1 MAPFAIAL
9 LLGIL
14 SAFGFAPFHL
24 WPLTLLA
31 FGLLYLPLAKA
42 ERGSRAALIGWLFGL
57 GQFVL
62 GLDWIAKAFTYQ
74 ANMPSWLGWVA
85 VVLLSMYLAVYPALA
100 TFAAWWGTRRLNGGA
115 ATMALLFGASW
126 AACEWLRGTVFTGFP
141 WNPVSVAVIDLPLAH
156 AARFVGTYALSG
168 LVVASAGFVLILAMR
183 PKDAL
188 TRQTIATAA
197 NIPAAIGLG
206 LLVGLYVVPALLRQ
220 FAPPA
225 SPPFPKGPLV
235 RIIQPNI
242 DQGERF
248 DPQQS
253 ARHLALEQALSGVP
267 GDRPRLILWPE
278 SGIEQNVLE
287 DPAARQAVASI
298 LGTRDILMGGGESPI
313 RDKTGEEVEAGN
325 SIFTIG
331 AGGRLWA
338 RYDKAHLVPWGEY
351 LPMRPL
357 MSAIGLSRLVPGA
370 IDFRAGPGPATVDV
384 PGFGKVGMQLCYE
397 IVFSGRV
404 VNESYRPDFIFAP
417 SNDAWFGRS
426 GPPQHLAQ
434 ARLRAIE
441 EGLPIAR
448 ATQNG
453 ISALIDADGRI
464 LHQIDAHQS
473 GMIELPLP
481 AALPPTLFSRTGN
494 WAVLLVSLLLG
505 GLAFAA
511 RRYKESFI

>member
-1 MAPFAIAL
+1 MAPFGIAL
-9 LLGIL
+9 VLGIL
-14 SAFGFAPFHL
+14 SAFGFAPFDL

-31 FGLLYLPLAKA
+31 FGLLYLPLSRAQ
-42 ERGSRAALIGWLFGL
+42 RGWHAALIGWLFGL
-57 GQFVL
+57 GQFAL

-74 ANMPSWLGWVA
+74 SNMPAWLGWIA
-85 VVLLSMYLAVYPALA
+85 VVLLSAYLAVYPALA
-100 TFAAWWGTRRLNGGA
+100 AFAAWWGTRRLGAGA

-126 AACEWLRGTVFTGFP
+126 AVCEWLRGTVFTGFP
-141 WNPVSVAVIDLPLAH
+141 WNPISVALIDLPIAH

-168 LVVASAGFVLILAMR
+168 LIVSSAGFILILAMR
-183 PKDAL
+183 PKESL
-188 TRQTIATAA
+188 TRQTIATRT

-206 LLVGLYVVPALLRQ
+206 LLVGAYLVPALLKQ
-220 FAPPA
+220 FGSVAP
-225 SPPFPKGPLV
+225 PPFPKGPVV

-242 DQGERF
+242 DQGERW
-248 DPQQS
+248 DAGLAQ
-253 ARHLALEQALSGVP
+253 RHLALQQALSGVP
-267 GDRPRLILWPE
+267 EDRPRLILWPE

-287 DPAARQAVASI
+287 DPVARAQLASI
-298 LGTRDILMGGGESPI
+298 LGPKDFLMGGGEAPI
-313 RDKTGEEVEAGN
+313 RDKTGTEIEAGN

-331 AGGRLWA
+331 HGSTLWA

-357 MSAIGLSRLVPGA
+357 MSAIGLSRLVPGD
-370 IDFRAGPGPATVDV
+370 IDFRPGPGPATIDV

-397 IVFSGRV
+397 MVFSGHV
-404 VNESYRPDFIFAP
+404 VNEAYRPDFIFNP

-434 ARLRAIE
+434 ARMRAIE
-441 EGLPIAR
+441 EGLPVAR
-448 ATQNG
+448 STPNG
-453 ISALIDADGRI
+453 VSALIDADGRI
-464 LHQIDAHQS
+464 LHQVDAHQS

-481 AALPPTLFSRTGN
+481 APRAPTLFSRIGN
-494 WAVLLVSLLLG
+494 WAVPLIVILLG

>member
-1 MAPFAIAL
+1 MAPFGIAL

-14 SAFGFAPFHL
+14 SAFGFAPFNL
-24 WPLTLLA
+24 WPLPLLA

-42 ERGSRAALIGWLFGL
+42 GRGWHAALIGWLFGL

-74 ANMPSWLGWVA
+74 ANMPAWLGWIA

-100 TFAAWWGTRRLNGGA
+100 AFTAWWGTKRLNAGA
-115 ATMALLFGASW
+115 TTMALLFGASW
-126 AACEWLRGTVFTGFP
+126 AVCEWLRGTVFTGFP
-141 WNPVSVAVIDLPLAH
+141 WNPVSVAMIELPLAH

-168 LVVASAGFVLILAMR
+168 LIVSSAGFILILAMR
-183 PKDAL
+183 PKESL
-188 TRQTIATAA
+188 TRKTIATAT
-197 NIPAAIGLG
+197 NIPAALGLG
-206 LLVGLYVVPALLRQ
+206 LLVGLYVVPALLKQ

-225 SPPFPKGPLV
+225 PPPFPKGPVV

-267 GDRPRLILWPE
+267 GDKPRLILWPE
-278 SGIEQNVLE
+278 SGIEYNVLE
-287 DPAARQAVASI
+287 DPAARTQLASI
-298 LGTRDILMGGGESPI
+298 LGPRDFLMGGGESPI

-325 SIFTIG
+325 SIFAIG
-331 AGGRLWA
+331 YGGTLHA

-370 IDFRAGPGPATVDV
+370 IDFRPGPGPATVDV

-397 IVFSGRV
+397 IVFSGHV
-404 VNESYRPDFIFAP
+404 VNETYRPDFIFAP

-434 ARLRAIE
+434 ARMRAIE
-441 EGLPIAR
+441 EGLPVAR

-481 AALPPTLFSRTGN
+481 APLPPTVFSRIGN
-494 WAVLLVSLLLG
+494 WAVALIALLLVG
-505 GLAFAA
+505 VAFAA
-511 RRYKESFI
+511 RRYKEGFI

>member
-14 SAFGFAPFHL
+14 SAFGFAPFGL
-24 WPLTLLA
+24 WPLTLLG
-31 FGLLYLPLAKA
+31 FGVLYLPLARA
-42 ERGSRAALIGWLFGL
+42 QTRWQAALIGGCFGL

-74 ANMPSWLGWVA
+74 ANMPAWLGWVA
-85 VVLLSMYLAVYPALA
+85 VVLLSVYLAVYPALA
-100 TFAAWWGTRRLNGGA
+100 ALAAWWGTRRIGGGG

-126 AACEWLRGTVFTGFP
+126 AVCEWLRGTMFTGFP
-141 WNPVSVAVIDLPLAH
+141 WNPVAVTMIDLPLGG

-168 LVVASAGFVLILAMR
+168 LVVTSAGFILILATR
-183 PKDAL
+183 PKEAL
-188 TRQTIATAA
+188 TRRTIAAQE
-197 NIPAAIGLG
+197 NIPAVIGIA
-206 LLVGLYVVPALLRQ
+206 LLVGVYLVPALLQR
-220 FAPPA
+220 FSPPA
-225 SPPFPKGPLV
+225 RPPMPKGPV
-235 RIIQPNI
+235 VHIVQPDI
-242 DQGERF
+242 GQGERWS
-248 DPQQS
+248 PQLAAQ
-253 ARHLALEQALSGVP
+253 HLATEQALSGSP
-267 GDRPRLILWPE
+267 DDKPRLILWPE
-278 SGIEQNVLE
+278 SGIEANVLE
-287 DPAARQAVASI
+287 DPVARQQVAAM
-298 LGTRDILMGGGESPI
+298 LGPKDVLLGGGESPI
-313 RDKTGEEVEAGN
+313 RDKKGDEVEAGN
-325 SIFTIG
+325 SIFAIG
-331 AGGRLWA
+331 YGGQLIA

-370 IDFRAGPGPATVDV
+370 IDFRPGPGPATVDV
-384 PGFGKVGMQLCYE
+384 PGFGRVGMQLCYE
-397 IVFSGRV
+397 MVFSGHV
-404 VNESYRPDFIFAP
+404 VNEAYRPDFIFNP

-448 ATQNG
+448 ATPNG

-464 LHQIDAHQS
+464 LHSIGANQS

-481 AALPPTLFSRTGN
+481 AARAPTLFSHLGN
-494 WAVLLVSLLLG
+494 MAVLLIALLLG

>member
-14 SAFGFAPFHL
+14 SAFGFAPFGL
-24 WPLTLLA
+24 WPLTLLG
-31 FGLLYLPLAKA
+31 FGALYLPLAKA
-42 ERGSRAALIGWLFGL
+42 QTRWQAALIGWCFGL

-74 ANMPSWLGWVA
+74 ANMPAWLGWIA

-100 TFAAWWGTRRLNGGA
+100 TLAAWWGTRRLNGGA

-126 AACEWLRGTVFTGFP
+126 AIGEWLRGTMFTGFP
-141 WNPVSVAVIDLPLAH
+141 WNPVAVSMIDLPFAGI
-156 AARFVGTYALSG
+156 ARFVGTYALSG
-168 LVVASAGFVLILAMR
+168 LVVASAGFILILATR
-183 PKDAL
+183 PKESL

-206 LLVGLYVVPALLRQ
+206 LLAGVYLVPALVER
-220 FAPPA
+220 FAP
-225 SPPFPKGPLV
+225 SPPPPMPTGPIV
-235 RIIQPNI
+235 HIIQPNI
-242 DQGERF
+242 GQGERWS
-248 DPQQS
+248 PQLAAQ
-253 ARHLALEQALSGVP
+253 HLATEQALSGAP

-278 SGIEQNVLE
+278 SGIETNVLE
-287 DPAARQAVASI
+287 DPAARMQLASI
-298 LGTRDILMGGGESPI
+298 LGPKDILMGGGESPI
-313 RDKTGEEVEAGN
+313 RDARGEETEAGN

-331 AGGRLWA
+331 YGGTLIA

-370 IDFRAGPGPATVDV
+370 IDFRPGPGPATVDV

-397 IVFSGRV
+397 MVFSGHV
-404 VNESYRPDFIFAP
+404 VNESYRPDFIFNP
-417 SNDAWFGRS
+417 SNDAWFGYS

-448 ATQNG
+448 STPNG
-453 ISALIDADGRI
+453 VSALIDADGRI
-464 LHQIDAHQS
+464 LHSIGADQS
-473 GMIELPLP
+473 GLIELPLP
-481 AALPPTLFSRTGN
+481 APRAPTLFSHIGN
-494 WAVLLVSLLLG
+494 WAVLLIVLLLG

-511 RRYKESFI
+511 RRYKDSFI

>member
-1 MAPFAIAL
+1 MAPFGIAL
-9 LLGIL
+9 VLGIL
-14 SAFGFAPFHL
+14 SAFGFAPFNL
-24 WPLTLLA
+24 WPLMLLA

-42 ERGSRAALIGWLFGL
+42 QRGWHAALIGWLFGF

-74 ANMPSWLGWVA
+74 ANMPAWLGWIA
-85 VVLLSMYLAVYPALA
+85 VVLLSCYLAVYPALA
-100 TFAAWWGTRRLNGGA
+100 TFVAWWGTRRLNAGA
-115 ATMALLFGASW
+115 TTMTLLFGAGW
-126 AACEWLRGTVFTGFP
+126 AVCEWLRSTVFTGFP
-141 WNPVSVAVIDLPLAH
+141 WNPVSVTMIGLPLAH
-156 AARFVGTYALSG
+156 AARVTGTYALSG
-168 LVVASAGFVLILAMR
+168 LVVASAGFILILAMR
-183 PKDAL
+183 PKESL
-188 TRQTIATAA
+188 TRQTIATAT

-206 LLVGLYVVPALLRQ
+206 LLVGLYLVPALLQQ
-220 FAPPA
+220 FAPSAPPA
-225 SPPFPKGPLV
+225 FPKGPVV

-242 DQGERF
+242 DQGERWA
-248 DPQQS
+248 PGLAQ
-253 ARHLALEQALSGVP
+253 RHLALEQALSGVP

-278 SGIEQNVLE
+278 SGIEQNAFE
-287 DPAARQAVASI
+287 DPIARSQLASI
-298 LGTRDILMGGGESPI
+298 LGPHDFLMGGGESPI
-313 RDKTGEEVEAGN
+313 RDKAGEEIEAGN

-331 AGGRLWA
+331 YGGTLHA

-370 IDFRAGPGPATVDV
+370 IDFRPGPGPATIDV

-397 IVFSGRV
+397 MVFSGHV
-404 VNESYRPDFIFAP
+404 VNEAYRPDFIFNP
-417 SNDAWFGRS
+417 SNDAWFGHS

-434 ARLRAIE
+434 ARMRAIE

-448 ATQNG
+448 ATTNG
-453 ISALIDADGRI
+453 VSALIDADGRI

-481 AALPPTLFSRTGN
+481 APHAATVFSRIGN
-494 WAVLLVSLLLG
+494 WAVAMIALLLG
-505 GLAFAA
+505 GLAFAT

>member
-1 MAPFAIAL
+1 MTPLGIAL

-14 SAFGFAPFHL
+14 SAFGFAPFNL

-42 ERGSRAALIGWLFGL
+42 ESGWRAALMGWLFGL
-57 GQFVL
+57 GQFAL

-74 ANMPSWLGWVA
+74 ANMPAWLGWVA
-85 VVLLSMYLAVYPALA
+85 VVLLSMYLAIYPALA
-100 TFAAWWGTRRLNGGA
+100 TFAAWWGTRRLGGGA
-115 ATMALLFGASW
+115 TTLTLLFGASW
-126 AACEWLRGTVFTGFP
+126 AVCEWLRATVFTGFP
-141 WNPVSVAVIDLPLAH
+141 WNPVSVAMIDLPLAH

-183 PKDAL
+183 PKDSL
-188 TRQTIATAA
+188 TRSTIATAA

-225 SPPFPKGPLV
+225 PPPFPKGPMV

-267 GDRPRLILWPE
+267 GDKPRLILWPE
-278 SGIEQNVLE
+278 SGIESNVLE

-298 LGTRDILMGGGESPI
+298 LGPKDFLMGGGESPI
-313 RDKTGEEVEAGN
+313 RDKSGEEIEAGN

-331 AGGRLWA
+331 AGGTMWA

-370 IDFRAGPGPATVDV
+370 IDFRPGPGPATVDV

-404 VNESYRPDFIFAP
+404 ANEADRPDFIFAP

-434 ARLRAIE
+434 ARMRAIE

-453 ISALIDADGRI
+453 ISALIDGEGRI
-464 LHQIDAHQS
+464 LHSVDAHQS

-481 AALPPTLFSRTGN
+481 APLPATLFSRIGN
-494 WAVLLVSLLLG
+494 WAVPLIAILLG
-505 GLAFAA
+505 GLAFGA

>member
-1 MAPFAIAL
+1 MALFGIAL

-14 SAFGFAPFHL
+14 SAFGFAPFNL

-42 ERGSRAALIGWLFGL
+42 ERGWRAALIGWLFGL

-74 ANMPSWLGWVA
+74 SNMPAWLGWIA
-85 VVLLSMYLAVYPALA
+85 VVLLSAYLAVYPALA
-100 TFAAWWGTRRLNGGA
+100 AFAAWWGTRRLGGGA

-126 AACEWLRGTVFTGFP
+126 AVCEWLRGAVFTGFP
-141 WNPVSVAVIDLPLAH
+141 WNPVSVAMIDLPLAH
-156 AARFVGTYALSG
+156 VARFVGTYALSG
-168 LVVASAGFVLILAMR
+168 LVVSSAGFVLILAMR

-188 TRQTIATAA
+188 ARDTIATAR

-206 LLVGLYVVPALLRQ
+206 LLVGLYIVPALLRQ

-225 SPPFPKGPLV
+225 PPPFPKGPV
-235 RIIQPNI
+235 VHIIQPNI
-242 DQGERF
+242 DQDEHL
-248 DPQQS
+248 DANLSQ
-253 ARHLALEQALSGVP
+253 RHLATEQALSGIP

-278 SGIEQNVLE
+278 SGIDLNVLE
-287 DPAARQAVASI
+287 DPAARVQLASI
-298 LGTRDILMGGGESPI
+298 LGPRDFLMGGGESPI
-313 RDKTGEEVEAGN
+313 RDASGEEIEAGN

-331 AGGRLWA
+331 YGGTLHA

-357 MSAIGLSRLVPGA
+357 MSAIGLSRLVPGQ
-370 IDFRAGPGPATVDV
+370 IDFRPGPGPATIDV

-397 IVFSGRV
+397 IVFSGHV
-404 VNESYRPDFIFAP
+404 VNEAYRPDFIFAP

-426 GPPQHLAQ
+426 GPPQVLAQ
-434 ARLRAIE
+434 ARMRAIE

-453 ISALIDADGRI
+453 VSALIDADGRI
-464 LHQIDAHQS
+464 LHKIDAHQS

-481 AALPPTLFSRTGN
+481 AANPPTLFSKMGN
-494 WAVLLVSLLLG
+494 WAVALIALLLV
-505 GLAFAA
+505 GLAFGA
-511 RRYKESFI
+511 RRYKDSFI

>member
-24 WPLTLLA
+24 WPLMLLA

-42 ERGSRAALIGWLFGL
+42 QRGWQAALIGWSFGL
-57 GQFVL
+57 GQFAL

-74 ANMPSWLGWVA
+74 ANMPAWLGWVA
-85 VVLLSMYLAVYPALA
+85 VVLLSMYLAIYPALA
-100 TFAAWWGTRRLNGGA
+100 AFAAWWGTRRLGGGS
-115 ATMALLFGASW
+115 ATMALLFGAGW
-126 AACEWLRGTVFTGFP
+126 AVCEWLRATIFTGFP
-141 WNPVSVAVIDLPLAH
+141 WNPVSVAMVDLPLAQ
-156 AARFVGTYALSG
+156 AARFTGTYALSG
-168 LVVASAGFVLILAMR
+168 LVVASAGFILILAMR
-183 PKDAL
+183 PKDSL
-188 TRQTIATAA
+188 TRKTIATAA

-220 FAPPA
+220 FNPPLP
-225 SPPFPKGPLV
+225 PPFPKGPV
-235 RIIQPNI
+235 VHIIQPNI
-242 DQGERF
+242 DQGDRW
-248 DPQQS
+248 DPS
-253 ARHLALEQALSGVP
+253 LAARHLALEQALSGIP

-278 SGIEQNVLE
+278 SGIELNVLE
-287 DPAARQAVASI
+287 DPAARAQLASI
-298 LGTRDILMGGGESPI
+298 LGPKDILMGGGDSPI
-313 RDKTGEEVEAGN
+313 RDRTGEEVEAGN

-331 AGGRLWA
+331 SGGKLIA

-370 IDFRAGPGPATVDV
+370 IDFRPGPGPATIDV

-404 VNESYRPDFIFAP
+404 VNEAYRPDFIFAP
-417 SNDAWFGRS
+417 SNDAWFGAS

-434 ARLRAIE
+434 ARMRAIE

-481 AALPPTLFSRTGN
+481 APRAPTIFSRIGN
-494 WAVLLVSLLLG
+494 LAVALIALLLT

-511 RRYKESFI
+511 RRYKEGFI